1 MSIYNHYVVSVAIPL
16 LITTVLLVAAGQSSL
31 DVYYSFYVVE
41 SLAITELFVY
51 FNKRS
56 RQALRQVSI
65 CLFGGFVIVLGI
77 QVFKALALI

>member
-1 MSIYNHYVVSVAIPL
+1 MSIYNRYVVSVSILL

-41 SLAITELFVY
+41 ALIVTELFVY

-56 RQALRQVSI
+56 RRALHTVSI
-65 CLFGGFVIVLGI
+65 CLFFGFLTVLVIQI
-77 QVFKALALI
+77 FKALALV